1 MCGRFIIPDMAEAS
15 PALCAI
21 LLAAQERLA
30 KSRPDFMLKHGE
42 IRPGDEAVVIA
53 RNRQGVRS
61 VFVMRWGFRM
71 QPPVKQEHSPRYA
84 QLSLFGE
91 EEAPP
96 QKSGGRLVFNARLET
111 AATRPL
117 FAESM
122 RTRRCLIPVA
132 DYVEWDHRQAPLRKY
147 FFRVENTSPVYLAG
161 LYRITENGL
170 EFTVLTCPA
179 APEIADFHDR
189 MPCIIP
195 EHEMDAWLNPAQ
207 DPALL
212 LRRLKSRRMTWK
224 PA

>member
-15 PALCAI
+15 PALHAI
-21 LLAAQERLA
+21 LLAAQNRAL
-30 KSRPDFMLKHGE
+30 KNRPDFTLKHGE

-61 VFVMRWGFRM
+61 AFVMRWGFRM
-71 QPPVKQEHSPRYA
+71 QPPDDRQHPPCYA

-96 QKSGGRLVFNARLET
+96 QRPGRLVFNARLET

-122 RTRRCLIPVA
+122 RTRRCLIPAA

-147 FFRVENTSPVYLAG
+147 LFRVENASPVYLAG
-161 LYRITENGL
+161 LYRITETGL

-189 MPCIIP
+189 MPCTIP
-195 EHEMDAWLNPAQ
+195 EHEIDAWLDPAQ
-207 DPALL
+207 DPSLL
-212 LRRLKSRRMTWK
+212 LRRLKGRRMTWK